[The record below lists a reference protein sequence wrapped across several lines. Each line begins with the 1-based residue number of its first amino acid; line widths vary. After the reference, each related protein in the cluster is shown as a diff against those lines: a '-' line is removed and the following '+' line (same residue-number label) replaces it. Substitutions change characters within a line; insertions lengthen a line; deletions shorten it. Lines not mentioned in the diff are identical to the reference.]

1 MAKFVG
7 LVLLLLRRHWNPE
20 NEELGRVYRGLV
32 LIPAGPGIVRRIGTF
47 EGLGEYDIEDV
58 VEQEITIV

>member
-1 MAKFVG
+1 MFVG
-7 LVLLLLRRHWNPE
+7 LVLLPLRHYWRTVDND
-20 NEELGRVYRGLV
+20 RVQICQGLV

-47 EGLGEYDIEDV
+47 KDFDEHRIKDV